1 MNSIKIIFFIFIS
14 LNISLKVSSN
24 DYLIKSLKESNK
36 FIFIRHSIAPGSGD
50 PINFDILDCSTQRNL
65 NYLGINQ
72 SKKIGQFFLK
82 NNIKIDKVI
91 SSQWCR
97 CKETAL
103 IAFKKF
109 TTKSFLNSFYD
120 KKFIK
125 NKDKQINELNEYI
138 KNSKNE
144 GNVVF
149 VTHYVVISELLNI
162 FPNSGEAII
171 TDKNLNVI
179 DRVIF

>member
-1 MNSIKIIFFIFIS
+1 MELIKIIFFLFIS
-14 LNISLKVSSN
+14 LNISLKVNSN
-24 DYLIKSLKESNK
+24 NYLIKSLNEGNK
-36 FIFIRHSIAPGSGD
+36 LIFIRHSMAPGYGD
-50 PINFDILDCSTQRNL
+50 PKNFDILDCSTQRNL
-65 NYLGINQ
+65 SNIGIKQ
-72 SKKIGQFFLK
+72 SKEIGQFFLQ

-91 SSQWCR
+91 SSEWCR

-125 NKDKQINELNEYI
+125 NKDKQIKELNEYI

-144 GNVVF
+144 GNIVF

-171 TDKNLNVI
+171 TDKNLNII
-179 DRVIF
+179 DRIIF

>member
-1 MNSIKIIFFIFIS
+1 MIKF
-14 LNISLKVSSN
+14 
-24 DYLIKSLKESNK
+24 Y
-36 FIFIRHSIAPGSGD
+36 
-50 PINFDILDCSTQRNL
+50 
-65 NYLGINQ
+65 
-72 SKKIGQFFLK
+72 
-82 NNIKIDKVI
+82 

-179 DRVIF
+179 DRIIF